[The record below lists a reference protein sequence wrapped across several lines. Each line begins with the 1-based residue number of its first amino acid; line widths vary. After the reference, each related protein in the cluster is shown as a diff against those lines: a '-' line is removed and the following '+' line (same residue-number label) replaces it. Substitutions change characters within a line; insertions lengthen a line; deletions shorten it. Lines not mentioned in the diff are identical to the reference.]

1 MIANIKMC
9 GAYDY
14 IILDMDFSLEKSEL
28 EILRECAQIVM
39 VGDGSP
45 TSNRKL
51 ERVMA
56 SMRILEEQNDWKLLI
71 RCSILYNRFSSRT
84 SEKAAVSDVREVGGI
99 KRYEGYTVE
108 QLLRQLAEE
117 EVLDKLY

>member
-1 MIANIKMC
+1 
-9 GAYDY
+9 
-14 IILDMDFSLEKSEL
+14 
-28 EILRECAQIVM
+28 
-39 VGDGSP
+39 
-45 TSNRKL
+45 
-51 ERVMA
+51 MA

-84 SEKAAVSDVREVGGI
+84 SEKAVVSDVREVGGI